1 MVDLFEYFQKYKK
14 AKHCALYTGIP
25 MVELELFRKMMA
37 RAGRYYRIRY
47 RGPRNTP
54 LDIKRGYL
62 TRQASCLKAVA
73 THFSVYHY

>member
-37 RAGRYYRIRY
+37 RAGRYYRVRY
-47 RGPRNTP
+47 RGPRRG
-54 LDIKRGYL
+54 LDSRGYY
-62 TRQASCLKAVA
+62 TQQSTCLKRNA
-73 THFSVYHY
+73 TKFSVYMY